1 VPAGQYFSEERK
13 RMREQG
19 LDMGEVT
26 PREQVYQ
33 AAKDEA
39 FRGRQL
45 EKEKQLEAERRTKL
59 RAKFAA
65 DPATYGTEP
74 Y

>member
-1 VPAGQYFSEERK
+1 MPAGQYFSEERE

-19 LDMGEVT
+19 FDMGDVT
-26 PREQVYQ
+26 SREQVYQ

-45 EKEKQLEAERRTKL
+45 EKEKRLEAERRAKL

-65 DPATYGTEP
+65 DPDTYGTEP